1 LVALLAFVKEIELA
15 PGHGLFVFVLVREFQ
30 VTKLVLRKSKK
41 EEVVAWL
48 VQLET
53 KLDRSASLVPPFA
66 KVPIRM
72 KLLAGRLLPL
82 NREIARFV
90 PAGSMEVKITSLAA
104 FTCGITQI
112 PPNRRKQR
120 KSSWRI
126 PLDKTPP
133 DKYSSRCLVK
143 ALPKVL
149 LRIKS
154 FQSAKLRVSEIEH
167 MRKTMLSLKPA
178 IQIIL
183 VAGSP
188 AIEL

>member
-1 LVALLAFVKEIELA
+1 MAFVKEIELA
-15 PGHGLFVFVLVREFQ
+15 PGHGLFAFVLAREFQ

-53 KLDRSASLVPPFA
+53 KLDSSASLVPPFA

-82 NREIARFV
+82 KREIARVV
-90 PAGSMEVKITSLAA
+90 PAGSIGDKITSLAA

-112 PPNRRKQR
+112 PANRRKKR
-120 KSSWRI
+120 KSSSRI
-126 PLDKTPP
+126 PLDKIPP
-133 DKYSSRCLVK
+133 DKHLSRRLVK
-143 ALPKVL
+143 ALPRVL
-149 LRIKS
+149 LHVES
-154 FQSAKLRVSEIEH
+154 FQPAKLRVSEIELVREYMH
-167 MRKTMLSLKPA
+167 LIKPV

-183 VAGSP
+183 VALTP
-188 AIEL
+188 VIEL